1 VNEKNKPYSCGLLFD
16 VSGSD
21 GRARKLVVRAPGEV
35 MLLSTGPRG
44 EEIERQARL
53 DSRLLPGQW
62 LTLAWMAEAGD
73 LVCWAEGRP
82 LFALPASVS
91 PDRGVALVADVETNF
106 RNIELRK

>member
-1 VNEKNKPYSCGLLFD
+1 
-16 VSGSD
+16 
-21 GRARKLVVRAPGEV
+21 
-35 MLLSTGPRG
+35 
-44 EEIERQARL
+44 
-53 DSRLLPGQW
+53 
-62 LTLAWMAEAGD
+62 MAEAGD